1 MAAGE
6 IAKRAA
12 AMAKAARAA
21 ESATKEQVLDRVRAL
36 IPGFRERAAAAEAAR
51 RMPAQSVDELMDAGL
66 ARILMPARYG
76 GYGLG
81 FDTWFEVVREIGKAD
96 ASHGWCASLLIHH
109 PHCIA
114 QFSKEAQDA
123 IWAEGPDVAIA
134 ASFVPVIKVV
144 PAEGGYRVS
153 GQSPFA
159 SGVGHSSWVF
169 IGGMVETEGAP
180 EWNFFLIPARDCKI
194 AETWFTIGMRG
205 TGSNTIVTDNV
216 FVPKE
221 RMLSLA
227 KLREGKGP
235 GGALHENRIYRA
247 PFIAY
252 APLSFATPMLG
263 AAQGAYEHFR
273 DWTKTRKG
281 PGGVAVADRTSLQ
294 VQMARIG
301 ADLDAAELLLRRAVD
316 VAGAAAT
323 PSLALRAQCMRDYA
337 RAAELAVSSIDGL
350 IAMSGTAG
358 FSESHPIQR
367 AWRDIRFSAMHISLS
382 AENAYSHYGRIE
394 LGLPQDPHL
403 PYF

>member
-1 MAAGE
+1 MRRAG
-6 IAKRAA
+6 K
-12 AMAKAARAA
+12 MAKTAGAT
-21 ESATKEQVLDRVRAL
+21 ESATKEQVLERVRAL
-36 IPGFRERAAAAEAAR
+36 IPGFRERAAATEAAR
-51 RMPAQSVDELMDAGL
+51 QLPAQSVEELLAAGL
-66 ARILMPARYG
+66 ARILMPPRFD

-81 FDTWFEVVREIGKAD
+81 FDTWFEVVRAISEAD

-114 QFSKEAQDA
+114 QFSHGAQEA
-123 IWAEGPDVAIA
+123 IWADGPDVAIA

-144 PAEGGYRVS
+144 RAEGGYRVS
-153 GQSPFA
+153 GRSPFA

-169 IGGMVETEGAP
+169 IGGMVEGGDGP
-180 EWNFFLIPARDCKI
+180 EWTFFLIPARDCTI
-194 AETWFTIGMRG
+194 AETWFTVGMRG
-205 TGSNTIVTDNV
+205 TGSNTIVTEDV
-216 FVPKE
+216 FVPLE
-221 RMLSLA
+221 RTLTLA
-227 KLREGKGP
+227 KLREGQGP
-235 GGALHENRIYRA
+235 GGALHDNRIYRA
-247 PFIAY
+247 PFISY

-263 AAQGAYEHFR
+263 AAQGAYAHFR

-281 PGGVAVADRTSLQ
+281 PGGVAVAERTSLQ
-294 VQMARIG
+294 VQMARIA

-316 VAGAAAT
+316 VAGAAPA
-323 PSLALRAQCMRDYA
+323 PSLALRGQCMRDYA

-367 AWRDIRFSAMHISLS
+367 AWRDIHFSAMHISLS
-382 AENAYSHYGRIE
+382 AENAYAHFGRLE

>member
-1 MAAGE
+1 MA
-6 IAKRAA
+6 
-12 AMAKAARAA
+12 MAARAA
-21 ESATKEQVLDRVRAL
+21 ESATKQQVLDRVRAL
-36 IPGFRERAAAAEAAR
+36 VPGFRERAAATEAAR
-51 RMPAQSVDELMDAGL
+51 QLPAQSVEELLAAGL

-81 FDTWFEVVREIGKAD
+81 CDTWFEVVREISEAD

-114 QFSKEAQDA
+114 QFSQRAQEA
-123 IWAEGPDVAIA
+123 IWAGGPDVAIA

-144 PAEGGYRVS
+144 RAEGGYRVS
-153 GQSPFA
+153 GRSPFA

-169 IGGMVETEGAP
+169 IGGMVEEEGAP
-180 EWNFFLIPARDCKI
+180 PEWTFFLIPARDCTI

-205 TGSNTIVTDNV
+205 TGSNTIVTDGV
-216 FVPKE
+216 FVPRE
-221 RMLSLA
+221 RTLTLA
-227 KLREGKGP
+227 KLREGEGP
-235 GGALHENRIYRA
+235 GGALHEGRIYRA

-263 AAQGAYEHFR
+263 AAQGAYAHFR

-281 PGGVAVADRTSLQ
+281 PGGVAVAERTSLQ
-294 VQMARIG
+294 VQMARIA
-301 ADLDAAELLLRRAVD
+301 ADLDAGELLLHRAVE
-316 VAGAAAT
+316 VAGGTPA
-323 PSLALRAQCMRDYA
+323 PSLDLRAQCMRDYA

-350 IAMSGTAG
+350 IAMCGTAG

-367 AWRDIRFSAMHISLS
+367 AWRDIHFSAMHISLS
-382 AENAYSHYGRIE
+382 PENAYAHFGRLE